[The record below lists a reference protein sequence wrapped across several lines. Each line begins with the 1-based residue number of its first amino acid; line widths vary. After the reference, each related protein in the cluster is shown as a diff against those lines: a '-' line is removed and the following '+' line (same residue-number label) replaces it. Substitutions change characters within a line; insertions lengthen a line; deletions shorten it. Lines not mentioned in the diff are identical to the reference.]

1 MDCDLDALKAQHGE
15 IYELAVD
22 LGEDGGLVTAI
33 VRRPGRAQ
41 FARFSKDGMSDPMR
55 AMHNLF
61 FDCLVHPAA
70 SEMQRLFER
79 YPGLL
84 MAFANRLLG
93 MAKANLEVLEK
104 KL

>member
-15 IYELAVD
+15 IFELAVD

-41 FARFSKDGMSDPMR
+41 FARFTKDGVSDPLR
-55 AMHNLF
+55 AMHHLF

-70 SEMQRLFER
+70 AEMQRLFER
-79 YPGLL
+79 YPGVL
-84 MAFANRLLG
+84 MSFANRLLG